1 MKMKK
6 EVGKYVESSTTYG
19 KEKNVMCKK
28 LFSLLWSE
36 FKTKVEMKRMEG
48 SKQNNIK
55 YNLLWKERCL
65 WEVESYFPPL
75 C

>member
-28 LFSLLWSE
+28 LFSLL
-36 FKTKVEMKRMEG
+36 
-48 SKQNNIK
+48 
-55 YNLLWKERCL
+55 
-65 WEVESYFPPL
+65 
-75 C
+75 